1 MIRYILK
8 PTIYNPP
15 GSVSGQRL
23 KPNSGFTLVELII
36 YMGLL
41 TMLILIFTQ
50 IFTSILDNQLS
61 SESNSQVA
69 EDGRYIYSRFIY
81 DVNRAQSIV
90 TPANLGDSSN
100 TLSLIIN
107 NQAYNYASSS
117 GNLLLTDPTGSYA
130 LNGFGTKI
138 SNLQFTKIGNV
149 NGKPTVRINF
159 TIVSNISL
167 HGVSETKSF
176 QTTAGLR

>member
-1 MIRYILK
+1 MIHNIQNAINK
-8 PTIYNPP
+8 K
-15 GSVSGQRL
+15 Q
-23 KPNSGFTLVELII
+23 NSGFTLVELII

-81 DVNRAQSIV
+81 DVNRADAI
-90 TPANLGDSSN
+90 TLPANLGDSSP
-100 TLSLIIN
+100 SLVLTIN
-107 NQAYNYASSS
+107 GQTYTYASSS
-117 GNLLLTDPTGSYA
+117 GNLILTDPTGSYA

-138 SNLQFTKIGNV
+138 SDLQFTRIGNV
-149 NGKPTVRINF
+149 SGKHTVKINF

-167 HGVSETKSF
+167 HGTSEVKVF

>member
-1 MIRYILK
+1 MINNIQK
-8 PTIYNPP
+8 SINKK
-15 GSVSGQRL
+15 Q
-23 KPNSGFTLVELII
+23 NSGFTLVELII

-81 DVNRAQSIV
+81 DVNRAQAI
-90 TPANLGDSSN
+90 TLPANLGDTSS
-100 TLSLIIN
+100 SLILTIDG
-107 NQAYNYASSS
+107 QTYTYASDS
-117 GNLLLTDPTGSYA
+117 GNLIITEPTGSNA
-130 LNGFGTKI
+130 LNGFGTRI
-138 SNLQFTKIGNV
+138 SDLQFTRIGNV
-149 NGKPTVRINF
+149 NGKHTVKINF

-167 HGVSETKSF
+167 HGTSELKVF